1 MILVLES
8 FAPAVSQRVIWVH
21 SRQTPLGVARCV
33 VIERGSLLT
42 RPFSAMIGSV
52 CPEDTSS
59 IRENR
64 EDFIPFRLAHRI
76 HILGSQLGRS
86 AVRHELA

>member
-1 MILVLES
+1 MILVLEN

-42 RPFSAMIGSV
+42 RPF
-52 CPEDTSS
+52 
-59 IRENR
+59 
-64 EDFIPFRLAHRI
+64 FRNDRLSMPRGH
-76 HILGSQLGRS
+76 
-86 AVRHELA
+86 

>member
-1 MILVLES
+1 
-8 FAPAVSQRVIWVH
+8 
-21 SRQTPLGVARCV
+21 
-33 VIERGSLLT
+33 
-42 RPFSAMIGSV
+42 MIGSV